1 MINFGD
7 MEWEVGLIQE
17 HFNEDDAQAI
27 FAIPLSDRL
36 PNDSISWDFTKKGEY
51 SVKTAYMDSKGGSLD
66 LFHKVSVKIWSLHVA
81 PKVHHFL
88 WRLCSNSLPLR
99 AFSNSG
105 TLWMMTAALC
115 VVQPRNLHSMLSSS
129 FLVVEEVWG
138 LAGISSIVP

>member
-17 HFNEDDAQAI
+17 HFNEDDARAI

-36 PNDSISWDFTKKGEY
+36 PNDSISWAFTKKGEY

-81 PKVHHFL
+81 PKVRHFYGA
-88 WRLCSNSLPLR
+88 S
-99 AFSNSG
+99 A
-105 TLWMMTAALC
+105 
-115 VVQPRNLHSMLSSS
+115 
-129 FLVVEEVWG
+129 
-138 LAGISSIVP
+138 